1 MESPSSPPDDLQIC
15 TTCNGKKY
23 FGHSHYTASL
33 NVIDGI
39 RVNAFIKGWVNSGQP
54 IHCRGAC
61 GVPGDWILY
70 AGMSNSFFDGT
81 TVRSGIVYIPVAPY
95 LSFTDYWGALS

>member
-1 MESPSSPPDDLQIC
+1 MGEQR
-15 TTCNGKKY
+15 TM
-23 FGHSHYTASL
+23 YTIS
-33 NVIDGI
+33 VT
-39 RVNAFIKGWVNSGQP
+39 
-54 IHCRGAC
+54 C

-70 AGMSNSFFDGT
+70 AGMSNYFFDGT